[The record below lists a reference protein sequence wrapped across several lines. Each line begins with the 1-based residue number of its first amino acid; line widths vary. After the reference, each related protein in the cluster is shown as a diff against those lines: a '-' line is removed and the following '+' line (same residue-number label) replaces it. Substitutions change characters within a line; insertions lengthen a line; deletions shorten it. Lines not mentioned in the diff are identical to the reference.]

1 VNNKPEDV
9 NGIFM
14 WANGDLYMGSFIN
27 GMKHGKGRWESGND
41 YYEGTWKLNRP
52 EGAGKIQTSAS

>member
-1 VNNKPEDV
+1 
-9 NGIFM
+9 M